1 MEEGPPGT
9 GCRTSSQTTRR
20 CVGMSSW
27 VVSGSG
33 KGGKDPVRCG
43 PGRRTRVNR
52 RRAVEK
58 DTDAIETRLLFGVW
72 DEVQREPAYWL
83 DGGRQR
89 GGAIL
94 VQAFMRNVGTW
105 RSDAK
110 GEFQG
115 GGTPRA
121 RVPMRSAGADQ
132 LVVVLK
138 PGNAGGAKGLN
149 RPASGMSQP
158 ARGGA
163 CA

>member
-1 MEEGPPGT
+1 
-9 GCRTSSQTTRR
+9 
-20 CVGMSSW
+20 
-27 VVSGSG
+27 
-33 KGGKDPVRCG
+33 
-43 PGRRTRVNR
+43 VNR

-58 DTDAIETRLLFGVW
+58 DTDAIETGRLFGVR

-105 RSDAK
+105 RSDVK
-110 GEFQG
+110 GEVQG
-115 GGTPRA
+115 AETPRT